1 MYVDS
6 HWMEQAW
13 GRATF
18 IPSHITDERQKMEF
32 MRRVH
37 DEASK
42 FSDRLYAEKFKLTLP
57 ELSPVF
63 HLDEPEIDKRLK
75 RIIEHIGRRF
85 SLFSEDV
92 GRLWGLAR
100 ISEPFDIRG
109 EYEKAIQACK
119 NYFDHNPRGFEDPF
133 HDLVKLICQE
143 YRLMTPTKKQKIE
156 ELIWELKRLL
166 WRIRHPIKY
175 YRMRKDR

>member
-1 MYVDS
+1 
-6 HWMEQAW
+6 MEQAW
-13 GRATF
+13 GKAKF
-18 IPSHITDERQKMEF
+18 IPSHVTDERQKLEF

-37 DEASK
+37 DEVSK
-42 FSDRLYAEKFKLTLP
+42 FSDKLYAEKFKLTFP
-57 ELSPVF
+57 ELSPVY

-92 GRLWGLAR
+92 RRLWGLAR
-100 ISEPFDIRG
+100 ICEPFYIRQ
-109 EYEKAIQACK
+109 EYEKALQACK
-119 NYFDHNPRGFEDPF
+119 NYFDHNSRGFEDPF
-133 HDLVKLICQE
+133 HDLVKRICQE
-143 YRLMTPTKKQKIE
+143 YRLMTRTRKQKIE
-156 ELIWELKRLL
+156 ELVFELKRVL